1 MKILAPSP
9 AELTRGRAATP
20 IAFIR
25 AIVTGYRRRGMDP
38 ASALA
43 QAQISAAL
51 LDDSAARVTAA
62 QMELLSG
69 VAMQALDDEAL
80 GWFSRRLPWGSYG
93 MLCRASLTAPTLLN
107 DPAARVTAAQMELLS
122 GVAMQALDDEAL
134 GWFSR
139 RLPWGSYGMLCR
151 ASLTAP
157 TLEVALKRWCRH
169 HRLLTED
176 IVFELTQRG
185 GIAMIRVAEHAS
197 LGELREF
204 CLVSTLRYL
213 LGYACW
219 LVDSRIALTEAAFPF
234 PAPAHADAYAYLFA
248 GPARFAAESASI
260 AFDAR
265 YLALPVRRDEK
276 ALQTMLQRALPLTVL
291 QYRRDRLLVHS
302 VAQLLTAHPAAA
314 HTAEDVAAQLNT
326 SVRTLHRQL
335 KEEGVSLQRL
345 KNDARREHAV
355 KLLLQTG
362 KPVKQIAAAVGF
374 DSEKSF
380 ARAFREWAGVTPSA
394 YRMGAGLA
402 P

>member
-1 MKILAPSP
+1 WCSLGGQRTPGDYPRLPTQQPDHATSVDQSHAQQLPQGLQIMPSSLGFHLMDKLASP
-9 AELTRGRAATP
+9 PAGLTLRRAATP

-25 AIVTGYRRRGMDP
+25 AIVLRRHHRGTDP
-38 ASALA
+38 ANALRH
-43 QAQISAAL
+43 AQISASTL
-51 LDDSAARVTAA
+51 EHPIARVTAA
-62 QMELLSG
+62 QMEAMSG
-69 VAMQALDDEAL
+69 FAMQELDDEAL

-93 MLCRASLTAPTLLN
+93 MLCRASL
-107 DPAARVTAAQMELLS
+107 S
-122 GVAMQALDDEAL
+122 
-134 GWFSR
+134 
-139 RLPWGSYGMLCR
+139 
-151 ASLTAP
+151 AP

-302 VAQLLTAHPAAA
+302 VAQLLTA
-314 HTAEDVAAQLNT
+314 
-326 SVRTLHRQL
+326 
-335 KEEGVSLQRL
+335 
-345 KNDARREHAV
+345 
-355 KLLLQTG
+355 
-362 KPVKQIAAAVGF
+362 
-374 DSEKSF
+374 
-380 ARAFREWAGVTPSA
+380 
-394 YRMGAGLA
+394 
-402 P
+402 

>member
-1 MKILAPSP
+1 MKILVPSS
-9 AELTRGRAATP
+9 AELSLGRAATP

-25 AIVTGYRRRGMDP
+25 AIVRGYRLRGIDP

-43 QAQISAAL
+43 QAQISPAL
-51 LDDSAARVTAA
+51 LDDPQAHVTAA

-69 VAMQALDDEAL
+69 I
-80 GWFSRRLPWGSYG
+80 
-93 MLCRASLTAPTLLN
+93 
-107 DPAARVTAAQMELLS
+107 
-122 GVAMQALDDEAL
+122 AMQALDDEAL

-157 TLEVALKRWCRH
+157 TLEVALRRWCRH

-176 IVFELTQRG
+176 IVFELISPRSPQRG
-185 GIAMIRVAEHAS
+185 SATIRVTENRA

-219 LVDSRIALTEAAFPF
+219 LVDSRITLTEVNLPF

-248 GPARFAAESASI
+248 GPVHFVADSTCATHSTRTATIS
-260 AFDAR
+260 FDAR
-265 YLALPVRRDEK
+265 YLALPARRDEK
-276 ALQTMLQRALPLTVL
+276 ALQTMLQHALPLTVL

-302 VAQLLTAHPAAA
+302 VSQLLAANPAAA
-314 HTAEDVAAQLNT
+314 HTAEDVAAQINT

-345 KNDARREHAV
+345 KNEVRRERAI
-355 KLLLQTG
+355 KLLLQTR

-380 ARAFREWAGVTPSA
+380 ARAFREWTGMAPSRLRSQSSA
-394 YRMGAGLA
+394 ALQTYEAATGTGCGG
-402 P
+402 

>member
-1 MKILAPSP
+1 MKILTPSP
-9 AELTRGRAATP
+9 AELRLGRAATP

-25 AIVTGYRRRGMDP
+25 AIVTGYRRLRTDP
-38 ASALA
+38 ARALA
-43 QAQISAAL
+43 QAQIPRAL
-51 LDDSAARVTAA
+51 LEYPDARDTSAQTPAT
-62 QMELLSG
+62 SG
-69 VAMQALDDEAL
+69 L
-80 GWFSRRLPWGSYG
+80 
-93 MLCRASLTAPTLLN
+93 
-107 DPAARVTAAQMELLS
+107 
-122 GVAMQALDDEAL
+122 AMQALDDEAL

-169 HRLLTED
+169 HRLLTGD
-176 IVFELTQRG
+176 IVLEFAQQRG
-185 GIAMIRVAEHAS
+185 MASIHIAEHTR
-197 LGELREF
+197 LGDVREF

-219 LVDSRIALTEAAFPF
+219 LVDSRIALSGTTLPF
-234 PAPAHADAYAYLFA
+234 PAPPHADAYRYLFPGPVRFEADTA
-248 GPARFAAESASI
+248 GLT
-260 AFDAR
+260 FDAR

-276 ALQTMLQRALPLTVL
+276 ALQAMLQRALPLTVL

-302 VAQLLTAHPAAA
+302 VSLILAAAPAAA

-345 KNDARREHAV
+345 KNEARREHAIR
-355 KLLLQTG
+355 LLLQTR

-380 ARAFREWAGVTPSA
+380 ARAFREWTGEAPSGF
-394 YRMGAGLA
+394 RMKARA

>member
-1 MKILAPSP
+1 MKILTPSP
-9 AELTRGRAATP
+9 AELTLGRAATP

-25 AIVTGYRRRGMDP
+25 AIVTGYRRLGMDP
-38 ASALA
+38 AKALA
-43 QAQISAAL
+43 QAQIPPAL
-51 LDDSAARVTAA
+51 LDDPDARVTAA
-62 QMELLSG
+62 QMEVMSG
-69 VAMQALDDEAL
+69 AAMQELDDE
-80 GWFSRRLPWGSYG
+80 
-93 MLCRASLTAPTLLN
+93 T
-107 DPAARVTAAQMELLS
+107 
-122 GVAMQALDDEAL
+122 L

-169 HRLLTED
+169 HRLLTDD
-176 IVFELTQRG
+176 IVLTFNQQRG
-185 GIAMIRVAEHAS
+185 SATIRIVEHTA

-219 LVDSRIALTEAAFPF
+219 LVDSRIALAETTFPF
-234 PAPAHADAYAYLFA
+234 PAPRHADAYHYLFP
-248 GPARFAAESASI
+248 GPVRFDADAASLS
-260 AFDAR
+260 FDAR
-265 YLALPVRRDEK
+265 YLELPVRRDEK
-276 ALQTMLQRALPLTVL
+276 ALQAMLQRALPLTVL

-302 VAQLLTAHPAAA
+302 VAQILAADAAAA

-345 KNDARREHAV
+345 KNEARRERAI
-355 KLLLQTG
+355 KLLLQTR
-362 KPVKQIAAAVGF
+362 KPVKQVAAAVGF

-380 ARAFREWAGVTPSA
+380 ARAFREWTGVAPSA
-394 YRMGAGLA
+394 YRTGAPAETSQPA
-402 P
+402 PPR

>member
-25 AIVTGYRRRGMDP
+25 AIALGYRLRGMDP

-43 QAQISAAL
+43 QAQIPPAL
-51 LDDSAARVTAA
+51 LEDPAAHVTAA

-69 VAMQALDDEAL
+69 VAMQELDDEAL

-93 MLCRASLTAPTLLN
+93 MLCRASLT
-107 DPAARVTAAQMELLS
+107 S
-122 GVAMQALDDEAL
+122 
-134 GWFSR
+134 
-139 RLPWGSYGMLCR
+139 
-151 ASLTAP
+151 P

-176 IVFELTQRG
+176 IVFELAQRG
-185 GIAMIRVAEHAS
+185 GMATIHVAEHAG

-219 LVDSRIALTEAAFPF
+219 LVDSRIALGEAAFPF

-248 GPARFAAESASI
+248 GPARFSAAAACI
-260 AFDAR
+260 RFDAR

-276 ALQTMLQRALPLTVL
+276 ALQAMLQRALPLTVL
-291 QYRRDRLLVHS
+291 QYRRDRLLVHG
-302 VAQLLTAHPAAA
+302 VAQLLAANPAAA
-314 HTAEDVAAQLNT
+314 HTAEEVAAQLNL

-345 KNDARREHAV
+345 KNAARREHAV
-355 KLLLQTG
+355 KLLLQSAR
-362 KPVKQIAAAVGF
+362 PVKQIAAAVGF

-380 ARAFREWAGVTPSA
+380 ARAFREWTGVAPSA
-394 YRMGAGLA
+394 YRSNAEPA
-402 P
+402 C

>member
-1 MKILAPSP
+1 MKILTPSP
-9 AELTRGRAATP
+9 TELTIGRAATP

-25 AIVTGYRRRGMDP
+25 AIVTGYRRLGMDP
-38 ASALA
+38 ANALA
-43 QAQISAAL
+43 QAQIPPAL
-51 LDDSAARVTAA
+51 LETPDARVTAA
-62 QMELLSG
+62 QMEVMSG
-69 VAMQALDDEAL
+69 VAMQELDDETL

-93 MLCRASLTAPTLLN
+93 MLCRASLT
-107 DPAARVTAAQMELLS
+107 S
-122 GVAMQALDDEAL
+122 
-134 GWFSR
+134 
-139 RLPWGSYGMLCR
+139 
-151 ASLTAP
+151 P

-176 IVFELTQRG
+176 IVLDFSQPRG
-185 GIAMIRVAEHAS
+185 SATIRIVEHTG

-219 LVDSRIALTEAAFPF
+219 LVDSRIALAETTFPF
-234 PAPAHADAYAYLFA
+234 PAPHHADAYHYLFP
-248 GPARFAAESASI
+248 GPVRFDADTTSLS
-260 AFDAR
+260 FDAR
-265 YLALPVRRDEK
+265 YLELPVRRDEK

-302 VAQLLTAHPAAA
+302 VAQILATDPAAA

-345 KNDARREHAV
+345 KNEARRERAI
-355 KLLLQTG
+355 KLLLQTR
-362 KPVKQIAAAVGF
+362 KPVKQIATAVGF

-380 ARAFREWAGVTPSA
+380 ARAFREWTGVAPSA
-394 YRMGAGLA
+394 YRTGAGPA

>member
-1 MKILAPSP
+1 MKILTPSP
-9 AELTRGRAATP
+9 AELTLGRAATP

-25 AIVTGYRRRGMDP
+25 AIVTGYRRLGMDP
-38 ASALA
+38 AKALA
-43 QAQISAAL
+43 QAQIPPAL
-51 LDDSAARVTAA
+51 LDDPDARVTAA
-62 QMELLSG
+62 QMEVMSG
-69 VAMQALDDEAL
+69 AAMQELDDE
-80 GWFSRRLPWGSYG
+80 
-93 MLCRASLTAPTLLN
+93 T
-107 DPAARVTAAQMELLS
+107 
-122 GVAMQALDDEAL
+122 L

-169 HRLLTED
+169 HRLLTDD
-176 IVFELTQRG
+176 IVLTFNQQRG
-185 GIAMIRVAEHAS
+185 SATIRIVEHTA

-219 LVDSRIALTEAAFPF
+219 LVDSRIALAETTFPF
-234 PAPAHADAYAYLFA
+234 PAPRHADAYHYLFP
-248 GPARFAAESASI
+248 GPVRFDADAASLS
-260 AFDAR
+260 FDAR
-265 YLALPVRRDEK
+265 YLELPLRRDEK
-276 ALQTMLQRALPLTVL
+276 ALQAMLQRALPLTVL

-302 VAQLLTAHPAAA
+302 VAQILAADAAAA

-345 KNDARREHAV
+345 KNEARRERAI
-355 KLLLQTG
+355 KLLLQTR
-362 KPVKQIAAAVGF
+362 KPVKQVAAAVGF

-380 ARAFREWAGVTPSA
+380 ARAFREWTGVAPSA
-394 YRMGAGLA
+394 YRTGAPAETSHPA
-402 P
+402 PPR

>member
-25 AIVTGYRRRGMDP
+25 AIVSGYRLRGMDP

-43 QAQISAAL
+43 QAQIPPAL
-51 LDDSAARVTAA
+51 LGDPEARVTAA

-69 VAMQALDDEAL
+69 VAMQE
-80 GWFSRRLPWGSYG
+80 
-93 MLCRASLTAPTLLN
+93 
-107 DPAARVTAAQMELLS
+107 
-122 GVAMQALDDEAL
+122 LDDEAL

-176 IVFELTQRG
+176 LVFELIPPRAGQRG
-185 GIAMIRVAEHAS
+185 TATIRVTEHAE

-234 PAPAHADAYAYLFA
+234 PAPAHADAYTYLFA
-248 GPARFAAESASI
+248 GPTRFAAEAASI

-276 ALQTMLQRALPLTVL
+276 ALQAMLQRALPLTVR

-302 VAQLLTAHPAAA
+302 VAQLLAANPGAA
-314 HTAEDVAAQLNT
+314 HTAEGIAAQLNL

-335 KEEGVSLQRL
+335 KEEGLSLQRL
-345 KNDARREHAV
+345 KNEVRREHATR
-355 KLLLQTG
+355 LLLQSG
-362 KPVKQIAAAVGF
+362 RPVKQIAAAVGF

-380 ARAFREWAGVTPSA
+380 ARAFREWTGVAPSA
-394 YRMGAGLA
+394 FRSSTSDADVQSAGG
-402 P
+402 

>member
-43 QAQISAAL
+43 QAQILPEL
-51 LDDSAARVTAA
+51 LDNPAARVTAA
-62 QMELLSG
+62 QMELMSG
-69 VAMQALDDEAL
+69 LAMQALDDEAL

-93 MLCRASLTAPTLLN
+93 MLCRASL
-107 DPAARVTAAQMELLS
+107 S
-122 GVAMQALDDEAL
+122 
-134 GWFSR
+134 S
-139 RLPWGSYGMLCR
+139 
-151 ASLTAP
+151 P

-176 IVFELTQRG
+176 IVFELIPPRAGQRG
-185 GIAMIRVAEHAS
+185 AATIRVTEHIA
-197 LGELREF
+197 LGALREF

-213 LGYACW
+213 LGYVCW
-219 LVDSRIALTEAAFPF
+219 LVDSRIALNEAAFPF

-248 GPARFAAESASI
+248 GPARFSAESASI
-260 AFDAR
+260 SFDAR

-302 VAQLLTAHPAAA
+302 VAQILATDPAAA

-345 KNDARREHAV
+345 KNDTRREHAIR
-355 KLLLQTG
+355 LLLQTG

-380 ARAFREWAGVTPSA
+380 ARAFREWTGVAPSA
-394 YRMGAGLA
+394 YRAA
-402 P
+402 

>member
-1 MKILAPSP
+1 MKILAPSA
-9 AELTRGRAATP
+9 AELSRGRAATP

-25 AIVTGYRRRGMDP
+25 AIVLGYRLRGMDP

-43 QAQISAAL
+43 QAQIPPAL
-51 LDDSAARVTAA
+51 LDDPQACVTAA

-69 VAMQALDDEAL
+69 LAMQALDDEAL

-93 MLCRASLTAPTLLN
+93 MLCRASL
-107 DPAARVTAAQMELLS
+107 S
-122 GVAMQALDDEAL
+122 
-134 GWFSR
+134 
-139 RLPWGSYGMLCR
+139 
-151 ASLTAP
+151 AP

-176 IVFELTQRG
+176 IVFELIPPRLQQR
-185 GIAMIRVAEHAS
+185 ASATIRVTEHRA

-234 PAPAHADAYAYLFA
+234 PAPAHAEAYAYLFA
-248 GPARFAAESASI
+248 GPARFSAQAAAIS
-260 AFDAR
+260 FDAR

-276 ALQTMLQRALPLTVL
+276 ALQTMLQHALPLTVL

-302 VAQLLTAHPAAA
+302 VSQLLAADPAAA
-314 HTAEDVAAQLNT
+314 HTADDIAAQLNT

-345 KNDARREHAV
+345 KNEVRRERAV
-355 KLLLQTG
+355 GLLLQTD
-362 KPVKQIAAAVGF
+362 KPVKQVAAAVGF

-380 ARAFREWAGVTPSA
+380 ARAFREWTGMAPSA
-394 YRMGAGLA
+394 LRAGKPEPPAHQLT
-402 P
+402 PGLRP

>member
-1 MKILAPSP
+1 MKILAPSA
-9 AELTRGRAATP
+9 AELSRGRAATP

-25 AIVTGYRRRGMDP
+25 AIVLGYRLRGMDP

-43 QAQISAAL
+43 QAQIPPAL
-51 LDDSAARVTAA
+51 LDDPQACVTAA

-69 VAMQALDDEAL
+69 LAMQALDDEAL

-93 MLCRASLTAPTLLN
+93 MLCRASL
-107 DPAARVTAAQMELLS
+107 S
-122 GVAMQALDDEAL
+122 
-134 GWFSR
+134 
-139 RLPWGSYGMLCR
+139 
-151 ASLTAP
+151 AP

-176 IVFELTQRG
+176 IVFELVPPRLQQR
-185 GIAMIRVAEHAS
+185 ASATIRVIEHRA

-234 PAPAHADAYAYLFA
+234 PAPAHANAYVYLFA
-248 GPARFAAESASI
+248 GPARFSAESAAIS
-260 AFDAR
+260 FDAR

-302 VAQLLTAHPAAA
+302 VSQLLAADTTAA
-314 HTAEDVAAQLNT
+314 HTAEGVAAQLNT

-345 KNDARREHAV
+345 KNEVRRERAIR
-355 KLLLQTG
+355 LLLQTDR
-362 KPVKQIAAAVGF
+362 PVKQVAAAVGF

-380 ARAFREWAGVTPSA
+380 ARAFRAWTGIAPSMFRERSDEHA
-394 YRMGAGLA
+394 ATSR

>member
-25 AIVTGYRRRGMDP
+25 AIVAGYRLRGMDP

-43 QAQISAAL
+43 QARIPSAL
-51 LDDSAARVTAA
+51 LDDPAAHVTAA

-69 VAMQALDDEAL
+69 VAMQELDDEAL

-93 MLCRASLTAPTLLN
+93 MLCRASL
-107 DPAARVTAAQMELLS
+107 
-122 GVAMQALDDEAL
+122 
-134 GWFSR
+134 
-139 RLPWGSYGMLCR
+139 GS
-151 ASLTAP
+151 P
-157 TLEVALKRWCRH
+157 NLEVALKRWCRH

-176 IVFELTQRG
+176 IVFELAQRG
-185 GIAMIRVAEHAS
+185 GIATIQVTEHAV

-248 GPARFAAESASI
+248 GPARFSAAAAGI
-260 AFDAR
+260 RFDAR
-265 YLALPVRRDEK
+265 YLGLPVRRDEK
-276 ALQTMLQRALPLTVL
+276 ALQAMLQRALPLTVL

-302 VAQLLTAHPAAA
+302 VAQLLAANPAAA
-314 HTAEDVAAQLNT
+314 HTAEEVAAQLNL

-345 KNDARREHAV
+345 KNEVRHQHAAN
-355 KLLLQTG
+355 LLLQTSR
-362 KPVKQIAAAVGF
+362 PVKQIAAAVGF

-380 ARAFREWAGVTPSA
+380 ARAFREWTGVAPSA
-394 YRMGAGLA
+394 YRTSASS
-402 P
+402 PPPTPRTPH

>member
-9 AELTRGRAATP
+9 AELTRGRSATP

-25 AIVTGYRRRGMDP
+25 AIALGYRLRGMDP

-43 QAQISAAL
+43 QAQIPPES
-51 LDDSAARVTAA
+51 LDDPAARVTAA

-69 VAMQALDDEAL
+69 LAMQELDDEAL

-93 MLCRASLTAPTLLN
+93 MLCRASL
-107 DPAARVTAAQMELLS
+107 S
-122 GVAMQALDDEAL
+122 
-134 GWFSR
+134 S
-139 RLPWGSYGMLCR
+139 
-151 ASLTAP
+151 P

-176 IVFELTQRG
+176 IVFELAQRG
-185 GIAMIRVAEHAS
+185 GTATIRVAEHAE

-219 LVDSRIALTEAAFPF
+219 LVDSRIALGEAAFPF
-234 PAPAHADAYAYLFA
+234 PAPAHADAYTYLFT
-248 GPARFAAESASI
+248 GPARFSAATAGI
-260 AFDAR
+260 RFDAR

-276 ALQTMLQRALPLTVL
+276 ALQAMLRRALPLTVL

-302 VAQLLTAHPAAA
+302 VGQVLAANPAAA
-314 HTAEDVAAQLNT
+314 HTAEEVAAQLNL

-345 KNDARREHAV
+345 KNAARREHAV
-355 KLLLQTG
+355 KLLLQTT